1 MELININK
9 TFDIKDKPRHLTSE
23 EINSILDKLPETF
36 GVNDQENENIREA
49 IQTHL
54 REILTHKKV
63 APSRINAVANEMV
76 KFHVESRI
84 NPGSTV
90 GTHCSESVS
99 QPCFQATMNA
109 FHNAGQSKAGMG
121 GINEFEELFYAKKTR
136 KVELC
141 TIHYKNKQLSYEEV
155 LDTKKDIEAC
165 MMSQFIQDKL
175 YIKEGDKYVKD
186 YIIDTYD
193 QLPKKWWHDNEHY
206 IELIESKI
214 PNPNDFVLR
223 IHLNVKEMFRY
234 KVSLQDLVDAFKRE
248 NDSPI
253 HLLYG
258 SMQDAIIDIYACAD
272 FSENKKGQML
282 LEAVECNEDVNDMA
296 TASFYNTMIM
306 PSLNNLRIKG
316 VSGITDLT
324 PIVTPVISI
333 IIDDDRICWML
344 YYENMGNAL
353 KLFELLN
360 VNVLRKTDSYLVLS
374 LPKYDD
380 ISFLFN
386 KNFDM
391 NKEKYLSLNPIEY
404 IDLVIKNDKK
414 NNPKNKQTNLIK
426 TFNAIKKLQI
436 VKVFEVNLSHKRMY
450 KSGIDEN
457 MLSTLFDQVG
467 IIIVE
472 NDKGYNP
479 KLLVKLDYD
488 ALKYKSSIK
497 EDESFT
503 PRSLINKCLSIDKGL
518 KKYTELVYAEVV
530 GNNLRGLLSLPFLD
544 KTRVKSNNMHVTAAV
559 YGIRAARK
567 LFLDELYDSMSS
579 FGVHPQHYILI
590 ADVFFSRGIPTGA
603 MYNSSNKQ
611 LGPVDKAT
619 VSKAVEVFKNA
630 SLQGISHDI
639 SGVSTHIA
647 FGINTK
653 IGTGYAT
660 IAYLGKN
667 KTSINN
673 ELYTAFKNEQNY
685 IDRMANEV
693 QPVTT
698 DDPNEDLKDKYE
710 EDDKPLSKPSILR
723 GKKVNLEYEEPVI
736 IDEPVPSKTIP
747 VSKYAKKT
755 VEEKVPVS
763 KYAKKTVEEKV
774 PVSKYA
780 KKTVEPVEEKV
791 PVSKYAKKTVEETVP
806 VSKYAKKN
814 VDPSDISKKSR
825 K

>member
-1 MELININK
+1 
-9 TFDIKDKPRHLTSE
+9 
-23 EINSILDKLPETF
+23 
-36 GVNDQENENIREA
+36 
-49 IQTHL
+49 
-54 REILTHKKV
+54 
-63 APSRINAVANEMV
+63 
-76 KFHVESRI
+76 
-84 NPGSTV
+84 
-90 GTHCSESVS
+90 
-99 QPCFQATMNA
+99 
-109 FHNAGQSKAGMG
+109 
-121 GINEFEELFYAKKTR
+121 
-136 KVELC
+136 
-141 TIHYKNKQLSYEEV
+141 
-155 LDTKKDIEAC
+155 
-165 MMSQFIQDKL
+165 
-175 YIKEGDKYVKD
+175 
-186 YIIDTYD
+186 
-193 QLPKKWWHDNEHY
+193 
-206 IELIESKI
+206 
-214 PNPNDFVLR
+214 
-223 IHLNVKEMFRY
+223 MFRY

-282 LEAVECNEDVNDMA
+282 LEAVECNDNANDMA

-316 VSGITDLT
+316 IPGMTDLT

-344 YYENMGNAL
+344 YYENMGNAF

-360 VNVLRKTDSYLVLS
+360 VNVLKKTDSYLVLS

-380 ISFLFN
+380 IAFLFN
-386 KNFDM
+386 KTFDM

-426 TFNAIKKLQI
+426 TFNAIKKLQV

-450 KSGIDEN
+450 KSGIDEK
-457 MLSTLFDQVG
+457 MLSALFDQVG
-467 IIIVE
+467 ISIVD

-488 ALKYKSSIK
+488 ALKYKNSI
-497 EDESFT
+497 DEVFT
-503 PRSLINKCLSIDKGL
+503 PRSLITKCLSIDSGL
-518 KKYTELVYAEVV
+518 KKYAELVYAEVV
-530 GNNLRGLLSLPFLD
+530 GSNLRGLLSLPFLD

-619 VSKAVEVFKNA
+619 VSKAVDVFKNA
-630 SLQGISHDI
+630 SLQGVSHDI

-710 EDDKPLSKPSILR
+710 EDDKPLSKPSVLR

-736 IDEPVPSKTIP
+736 IDDKVPVSKYAKTIP

-755 VEEKVPVS
+755 VSKADEPVEEKVPVSKYAKKTVSKADEEKVPVSKYAKKTVPKADEPVEEKVPVS

-780 KKTVEPVEEKV
+780 KKT
-791 PVSKYAKKTVEETVP
+791 EET
-806 VSKYAKKN
+806 N
-814 VDPSDISKKSR
+814 SDISKKSR